1 MELIG
6 TISAWIWG
14 TPMMVILVGGGLYL
28 TIRLDFFP
36 IRFLPFIIKETFGK
50 VFAKPEGKGTISPF
64 QAACSALASTIG
76 GSNIIGVPVAIAFGG
91 PGAVFWMWV
100 TAVIGFAT
108 KYSEIVLGIKYRE
121 KNEEGTYVGGP
132 MYYLKKGLG
141 LRFLG
146 GVYAFFLM
154 IELIPSI
161 STQTVNVAQTAAS
174 IGIPNVVTGVVVTF
188 VVGLVVVGGIK
199 RIGSVTERLVPFM
212 ALLYF
217 VAAVVILLLN
227 LSKLPGVIVMIFQY
241 AFTPTAA
248 MGGFAGSS
256 LAATLRWGV
265 ARGCYSNE
273 AGMGTASI
281 AHAAAVTD
289 HPGRQAMW
297 GIFEVIV
304 DTMIVCT
311 TTAFVVLVTD
321 VWRTVPAEE
330 AGSMPARAFQ
340 QLLGDGL
347 GGGAVTVCLLLFVI
361 STIIVVI
368 YYGEKQAEYLF
379 GTAFSKVMRGVY
391 LMAILGGA
399 MMGLELLYQFLDI
412 FLATIII
419 PNVIGLILMSGQVK
433 KLKDEFVA
441 SEGWSSKS

>member
-6 TISAWIWG
+6 AVSAWIWG
-14 TPMMVILVGGGLYL
+14 TPMMIILVGGGLYL

-36 IRFLPFIIKETFGK
+36 IRYLPFIIKETFGK
-50 VFAKPEGKGTISPF
+50 IFSKPKGEGTISPF

-76 GSNIIGVPVAIAFGG
+76 GSNIIGVPVAVAFGG

-108 KYSEIVLGIKYRE
+108 KFSEVVLGIKYRE
-121 KNEEGTYVGGP
+121 KNEEGNYVGGP
-132 MYYLKKGLG
+132 MYYLRKGLG
-141 LRFLG
+141 VRFLG

-161 STQTVNVAQTAAS
+161 STQTVNVAQTAGS
-174 IGIPNVVTGVVVTF
+174 IGIPNVVTGLVVTL

-199 RIGSVTERLVPFM
+199 RIGQVTERLVPFM

-217 VAAVVILLLN
+217 FAALAIIFLN
-227 LSKLPGVIVMIFQY
+227 ITKVPGVIAMIFHH

-248 MGGFAGSS
+248 MGGFAGST
-256 LAATLRWGV
+256 LAATMRWGV
-265 ARGCYSNE
+265 ARGVYSNE

-289 HPGRQAMW
+289 HPARQAMW

-304 DTMIVCT
+304 DTVIVCT
-311 TTAFVVLVTD
+311 TTAFVILVTD
-321 VWRTVPAEE
+321 VWKTVPPDQ
-330 AGSMPARAFQ
+330 AGSMPAIAFQ
-340 QLLGDGL
+340 QLFGEGL
-347 GGGAVTVCLLLFVI
+347 GGGAVTVCLVLFVI

-379 GTAFSKVMRGVY
+379 GTKFSKFMRFVY
-391 LMAILGGA
+391 LGAILAGSV
-399 MMGLELLYQFLDI
+399 MGLEFLYQFLDI
-412 FLATIII
+412 FLATIVI
-419 PNVIGLILMSGQVK
+419 PNVIGVVLMSGQVK
-433 KLKDEFVA
+433 KLKDEFL
-441 SEGWSSKS
+441 KSLD